1 MSEDLIQNS
10 EVAFGRYR
18 YLRLGATTLN
28 QLSRSRLI
36 KGSIGDADKQRKPDA
51 LVLLPKGG
59 IKAVVEVKKPS
70 ELTAKKVPAVIA
82 TYAPIARAI
91 EGCNLLIVT
100 DGSQTFWVNPH
111 TEQRIHSDGQP
122 LDELFDPRAVAGGH
136 LSQEKATQLLDLIDQ
151 IDQTIT
157 PGNNELKTAP
167 ILDPTPLAEKVWQK
181 IWVTTGKEPEK
192 CLYNVVEVFVFKF
205 LSDIGVL
212 TGPHTFSTTMKNLV
226 EYGEEDALKHYAN
239 IVRAQIRHLFPK
251 GADGT
256 TIINGTIFVN
266 EKGEPNLTQAS
277 LFGEVIQD
285 FQDFDNENGSMKN
298 IDRQFKTRLFESFLR
313 QSAGIKAL
321 GQYFTPRSVVQT
333 VVRMSRADQLPIG
346 SRIAD
351 PFCGVGGFLLETL
364 AEYPRLM
371 AKFEPINGQVAPD
384 VQLLGFDK
392 GSDEKDDERTII
404 LAKANMLIYLSE
416 LLTQYNDPQYLQA
429 YSAGAFNK
437 VFHLLRDNLGTFAK
451 VDEDPF
457 DLILTNPPYVTAG
470 SSTLRKAIDS
480 RGFTDFYANA
490 GRGTEGLAME
500 WIVSKLKP
508 GGRALV
514 VVPDGLMNQSK
525 VLEGIKSRCI
535 IDSIAALPSRT
546 FFSTPKKTYILEIT
560 RKDNRARQQDPV
572 MLYVVSEIGES
583 RDARRIP
590 IDQND
595 LRSLEDAHKYFM
607 VDKAGFHTTDPRCKV
622 MDFEDFDG
630 LSQWLIERQWTAEER
645 RDLGLEDERSEVDE
659 AEFRQM
665 VAATLDDLSA
675 YLEEEPDEQDS

>member
-1 MSEDLIQNS
+1 MSEDLIQNQ

-18 YLRLGATTLN
+18 YLRLGSTTLN
-28 QLSRSRLI
+28 QLSKSKLI
-36 KGSIGDADKQRKPDA
+36 KGSVGDADKQRKPDA

-59 IKAVVEVKKPS
+59 IKAVIEVKKPS
-70 ELTAKKVPAVIA
+70 ELTASKVPGVIS

-91 EGCNLLIVT
+91 NGCNLLIVT
-100 DGSQTFWVNPH
+100 DGSQSFWVNPH
-111 TEQRIHSDGQP
+111 TENVIQRAGQD
-122 LDELFDPRAVAGGH
+122 LRVLFDPRVVGAGG
-136 LSQEKATQLLDLIDQ
+136 LSQEDETEILDLIDQ
-151 IDQTIT
+151 IDQTI
-157 PGNNELKTAP
+157 GADNDELHEAP

-181 IWVTTGKEPEK
+181 IWITTGKEPEK
-192 CLYNVVEVFVFKF
+192 CLYNVVEIFVFKF

-212 TGPHTFSTTMKNLV
+212 TGRHSFNTTMKNLAD
-226 EYGEEDALKHYAN
+226 YGSRDALDHYAK
-239 IVRAQIRHLFPK
+239 IVRHQIRKLFPK

-256 TIINGTIFVN
+256 TVINGTIFVN
-266 EKGEPNLTQAS
+266 EKGDPNLAQAS
-277 LFGEVIQD
+277 LFGDVLQD
-285 FQDFDNENGSMKN
+285 FQDFDNSNGSMKN

-321 GQYFTPRSVVQT
+321 GQYFTPRTVVQSM
-333 VVRMSRADQLPIG
+333 VRMSRADQLPAG

-371 AKFEPINGQVAPD
+371 AKFEPVDGRVAPD

-416 LLTQYNDPQYLQA
+416 LLTRYNDPQYLKA
-429 YSAGAFNK
+429 YADGAFNS

-470 SSTLRKAIDS
+470 SSTLRRAIDD
-480 RGFTDFYANA
+480 RDFKDFYAAA

-514 VVPDGLMNQSK
+514 VVPDGLMNQPK
-525 VLEGIKSRCI
+525 ILQGIKERCVV
-535 IDSIAALPSRT
+535 DSITALPSRT

-560 RKDNRARQQDPV
+560 RKETPGRQHDPV

-583 RDARRIP
+583 RDARRIR

-595 LRSLEDAHKYFM
+595 LVTMEQAHKHFM
-607 VDKAGFHTTDPRCKV
+607 IDKAGFHIADPRCKV
-622 MDFEDFDG
+622 LDFDDFAD
-630 LSQWLIERQWTAEER
+630 LSQWLVERQWTVEER
-645 RDLGLEDERSEVDE
+645 RELGLEDERSEVDE
-659 AEFRQM
+659 EGFLQM
-665 VAATLDDLSA
+665 VSATLEDLRA
-675 YLEEEPDEQDS
+675 YLEEATDEQDA